1 LIKIEGFGTKNAIRL
16 QDFGRQFSVY
26 WPNNCKNLAFE
37 HIFLLQIL
45 LVVCNNGPLL
55 MCRSQ
60 GFGARQLECN
70 FLIWR
75 IRTMAKKRDSL
86 IVASKV
92 KAYIKSK
99 KMMTSSE
106 ALGAISDRVYCMLD
120 AAITRTKAN
129 RRSTVKAQ
137 DL

>member
-1 LIKIEGFGTKNAIRL
+1 
-16 QDFGRQFSVY
+16 
-26 WPNNCKNLAFE
+26 
-37 HIFLLQIL
+37 
-45 LVVCNNGPLL
+45 
-55 MCRSQ
+55 
-60 GFGARQLECN
+60 
-70 FLIWR
+70 
-75 IRTMAKKRDSL
+75 MAKKKESL

-106 ALGAISDRVYCMLD
+106 LLGALNDAVYRMLD
-120 AAITRTKAN
+120 SAAARTKAN

>member
-1 LIKIEGFGTKNAIRL
+1 
-16 QDFGRQFSVY
+16 
-26 WPNNCKNLAFE
+26 
-37 HIFLLQIL
+37 
-45 LVVCNNGPLL
+45 
-55 MCRSQ
+55 
-60 GFGARQLECN
+60 
-70 FLIWR
+70 
-75 IRTMAKKRDSL
+75 MAKKKESL

-106 ALGAISDRVYCMLD
+106 MLGALSDAVYCMLD
-120 AAITRTKAN
+120 SAAARTQAI